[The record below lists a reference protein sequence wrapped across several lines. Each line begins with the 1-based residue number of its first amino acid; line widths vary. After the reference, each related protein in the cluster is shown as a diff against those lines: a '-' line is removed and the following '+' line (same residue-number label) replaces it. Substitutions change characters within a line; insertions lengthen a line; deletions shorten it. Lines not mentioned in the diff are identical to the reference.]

1 MDYRPTLIGLAT
13 FVVIG
18 FMFLKDW
25 LDEDLVINPHFT
37 KEDLLGG
44 V

>member
-1 MDYRPTLIGLAT
+1 MDSRLLVVSMST
-13 FVVIG
+13 FLVIS
-18 FMFLKDW
+18 FMLLKDW
-25 LDEDLVINPHFT
+25 LDEDLVINTHFT